1 MQGTLVGR
9 TLLTARLYEP
19 KDKSL
24 GIDFLRE
31 HPVTSHPEL
40 YKEIKSGRRRIRN
53 RVVTDAYVALLVDEL
68 QLSQAAH
75 SDFKYHDSGT
85 GTAAEAA
92 ADTALGTPWGGAR
105 DVGTQAEG
113 ATANI
118 YRSVATTTYNAA
130 FAITEH
136 GLFNA
141 ATVGTLMDRSV
152 FSAINV
158 VSGNQIQWT
167 YELSIASGG

>member
-1 MQGTLVGR
+1 MQGILKGK

-40 YKEIKSGRRRIRN
+40 YKEIKGGRRKVRN
-53 RVVTDAYVALLVDEL
+53 RVVTDAYAELLVDEL
-68 QLSQAAH
+68 QASVAAH
-75 SDFKYHDSGT
+75 STFKYHDSGT
-85 GTAAEAA
+85 GTTTEAA
-92 ADTALGTPWGGAR
+92 TQTALVTPWGGAR
-105 DVGTQAEG
+105 DIGTQTETSAKV
-113 ATANI
+113 
-118 YRSVATTTYNAA
+118 YKSVATTTYTGT

-141 ATVGTLMDRSV
+141 ATVGTLMDRSL
-152 FSAINV
+152 FAAINV
-158 VSGNQIQWT
+158 VDTNQIQWT
-167 YELSIASGG
+167 YELSVSSGG

>member
-1 MQGTLVGR
+1 MQGKLIGK
-9 TLLTARLYEP
+9 TLLTARLFEA

-40 YKEIKSGRRRIRN
+40 YKEVKSGKRVVRN
-53 RVVTDAYVALLVDEL
+53 RVVTDAYATLLVDEL
-68 QLSQAAH
+68 QASVAAH
-75 SDFKYHDSGT
+75 STFKYHDSGT
-85 GTAAEAA
+85 GTTAEAA
-92 ADTALGTPWGGAR
+92 TQTALVTPCGEAR
-105 DVGTQAEG
+105 DTGTQTETSAKV
-113 ATANI
+113 
-118 YRSVATTTYNAA
+118 YKSVATHTYAGT

-141 ATVGTLMDRSV
+141 STVGTMMDRSL
-152 FSAINV
+152 FATINV

-167 YELSIASGG
+167 YELSVSSGG